1 MVWTPTPTP
10 AELART
16 VLALGSSPAGWRLE
30 PSGAVLVAPFVVA
43 GGTPLLLVERD
54 RTDDLL
60 GQHGV
65 TVTLAPGLGLATL
78 TLLGRPR
85 PPRPH
90 ELVGELRAYRHQH
103 AGCGPACG
111 TAGLPVALE
120 VVRAAV
126 VPPGERDPVPVGIAD
141 LHEARPCEIALAGYE
156 VARHLNADHT
166 AELLRLAAD
175 VTGRDPGELVAAQVA
190 SVSVDGVRLTMIDG
204 QGVGELDVV
213 FTTPARTPAELGREL
228 HRLLAHP
235 STHPLD

>member
-1 MVWTPTPTP
+1 MAWTPTPTP
-10 AELART
+10 AEQART
-16 VLALGSSPAGWRLE
+16 VLALGGPAGWRLE
-30 PSGAVLVAPFVVA
+30 PSGEVLVAPFVAA
-43 GGTPLLLVERD
+43 GGTPLLLVERE

-65 TVTLAPGLGLATL
+65 AVTLAPGLGLATV
-78 TLLGRPR
+78 TLVGRPR

-90 ELVGELRAYRHQH
+90 ELVGELRAYRHEH

-120 VVRAAV
+120 LVRVQV
-126 VPPGERDPVPVGIAD
+126 VPAGERDAVPVAVAD
-141 LHEARPCEIALAGYE
+141 LQAARPLDGVLAGYD

-190 SVSVDGVRLTMIDG
+190 AVSADGVRLTLIDG
-204 QGVGELDVV
+204 LGVTELDVV
-213 FTTPARTPAELGREL
+213 FALPARTPAELGREL
-228 HRLLAHP
+228 HRLLADP

>member
-1 MVWTPTPTP
+1 MAWIPPPTP

-16 VLALGSSPAGWRLE
+16 VLALGGPAGWRLE
-30 PSGAVLVAPFVVA
+30 PSGTVLVAPFVAA
-43 GGTPLLLVERD
+43 GGTPLLLVDRE

-60 GQHGV
+60 GQHSV
-65 TVTLAPGLGLATL
+65 AVTLAPGLGLATL
-78 TLLGRPR
+78 TLVGRPR

-111 TAGLPVALE
+111 SSGLPVALE
-120 VVRAAV
+120 VVRVAV
-126 VPPGERDPVPVGIAD
+126 VPPEERHPVPVVVAE
-141 LHEARPCEIALAGYE
+141 LHEARPCEVALAGYE

-175 VTGRDPGELVAAQVA
+175 VTGRDPGQLVAAQVA
-190 SVSVDGVRLTMIDG
+190 AVAVDGVRLTLIDG

-213 FTTPARTPAELGREL
+213 FATPARSPAELGREL
-228 HRLLAHP
+228 HRLLADP
-235 STHPLD
+235 STHPRD

>member
-1 MVWTPTPTP
+1 MAWTPTPTP

-16 VLALGSSPAGWRLE
+16 VLALGGPAGWRLE
-30 PSGAVLVAPFVVA
+30 PSGTVLVAPFVA
-43 GGTPLLLVERD
+43 TGGTPLLLVERE

-60 GQHGV
+60 GQRSV
-65 TVTLAPGLGLATL
+65 AVTLTPGLGLATL
-78 TLLGRPR
+78 TLVGRPR

-111 TAGLPVALE
+111 TSGLPVALE

-126 VPPGERDPVPVGIAD
+126 LPPGERDLVPVAVAD
-141 LHEARPCEIALAGYE
+141 LQQARPSETALAGHE

-175 VTGRDPGELVAAQVA
+175 VTGRDPGDLVAAQVA
-190 SVSVDGVRLTMIDG
+190 AVSVDGVRLTLIDG

-213 FTTPARTPAELGREL
+213 FATPARTPAELGREL
-228 HRLLAHP
+228 HRLLADPSPHP
-235 STHPLD
+235 RD